1 MSTISFDTWWRLWVD
16 GGWTMAPL
24 FIVALLIYS
33 SGIRLLIHLFNLDYN
48 KLEESEWACWVQS
61 PSDGRGDVG
70 EMIRYTQD
78 QARSVGDIQSRFSE
92 VLGAEVPGVD
102 RRLTFINVLVAA
114 APLLGLLGTVLGMLA
129 TFEAIATGGGKMVDM
144 IARGISEALITTEM
158 GLLIAIP
165 GMILSFLIKRKR
177 NEFVGFLA
185 RLESA
190 TVRKYKNG
198 KDGGSP
204 GVVAPTARE
213 SSEAGGSS
221 ALTPAY
227 S

>member
-1 MSTISFDTWWRLWVD
+1 MNSISFETWWRLWVD
-16 GGWTMAPL
+16 GGWTMIPL
-24 FIVALLIYS
+24 FVVALLIYI
-33 SGIRLLIHLFNLDYN
+33 SGIRLLIHLFNLAYN
-48 KLEESEWACWVQS
+48 KIPDSQWLAWVRNPSEGS
-61 PSDGRGDVG
+61 GEVG
-70 EMIRYTQD
+70 EIIRYTQD
-78 QARSVGDIQSRFSE
+78 QVKSVGDIQSRFSE
-92 VLGAEVPGVD
+92 VMAAEVPSVD
-102 RRLTFINVLVAA
+102 RRLAFINVLVAA

-165 GMILSFLIKRKR
+165 GMVLTFLIKRKR

-190 TVRKYKNG
+190 TVRRF
-198 KDGGSP
+198 KDENQVGDVATPATTCETPDGH
-204 GVVAPTARE
+204 VAP
-213 SSEAGGSS
+213 

>member
-1 MSTISFDTWWRLWVD
+1 MSTLSFDTWWRLWVD
-16 GGWTMAPL
+16 GGWTMIPL
-24 FIVALLIYS
+24 FAVALLIYVA
-33 SGIRLLIHLFNLDYN
+33 GIRLLIHLFNLDYN
-48 KLEESEWACWVQS
+48 KLQDSEWGSWVQS
-61 PSDGRGDVG
+61 PSEGSGEVG

-78 QARSVGDIQSRFSE
+78 QVASVGDIQSRFSE
-92 VLGAEVPGVD
+92 VLAAEVPGVD
-102 RRLTFINVLVAA
+102 RRLAFINVLVAA
-114 APLLGLLGTVLGMLA
+114 APLLGLLGTVLGMLS

-165 GMILSFLIKRKR
+165 GMVLSFLIKRKR

-190 TVRKYKNG
+190 TVRKFKDG
-198 KDGGSP
+198 KDGGST
-204 GVVAPTARE
+204 GLKAPARE
-213 SSEAGGSS
+213 TSEPGGSS